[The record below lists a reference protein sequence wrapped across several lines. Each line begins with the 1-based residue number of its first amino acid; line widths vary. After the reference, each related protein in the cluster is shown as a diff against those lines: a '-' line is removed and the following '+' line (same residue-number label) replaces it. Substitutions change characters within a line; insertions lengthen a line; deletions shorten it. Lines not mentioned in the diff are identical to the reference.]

1 MKRVLVV
8 DDDAI
13 SRKLTVRLLGHDG
26 YDVEQSADAAEA
38 LERMR
43 AAPPCIMLV
52 DLQLPEM
59 DGLELTRRVKADPS
73 TRHIP
78 VVAVTAHA
86 MKGTEQSARAAGCD
100 GFVTKPLDTRRFMQ
114 VIADFLAPKAK

>member
-13 SRKLTVRLLGHDG
+13 SRKLTSRILGYEG
-26 YDVEQSADAAEA
+26 YHVEQSSDGHEA

-43 AAPPCIMLV
+43 AAPPCLILV
-52 DLQLPEM
+52 DLQLPAM
-59 DGLELTRRVKADPS
+59 DGLELTRRVKADPA

-78 VVAVTAHA
+78 VVAATAHA
-86 MKGTEQSARAAGCD
+86 MKGTEQSALAAGCD
-100 GFVTKPLDTRRFMQ
+100 GFMTKPLDTRRFTR

>member
-13 SRKLTVRLLGHDG
+13 SRKLTSKILGYAG
-26 YDVEQSADAAEA
+26 YQVEQSSNGLEA
-38 LERMR
+38 LQLMR
-43 AAPPCIMLV
+43 TAPPCLVLV
-52 DLQLPEM
+52 DLQLPAM
-59 DGLELTRRVKADPS
+59 DGLELTRCVKADPS

-86 MKGTEQSARAAGCD
+86 MKGTEQSAMAAGCD
-100 GFVTKPLDTRRFMQ
+100 GFMTKPLDTRRFTQ
-114 VIADFLAPKAK
+114 VIASFLAPRAK